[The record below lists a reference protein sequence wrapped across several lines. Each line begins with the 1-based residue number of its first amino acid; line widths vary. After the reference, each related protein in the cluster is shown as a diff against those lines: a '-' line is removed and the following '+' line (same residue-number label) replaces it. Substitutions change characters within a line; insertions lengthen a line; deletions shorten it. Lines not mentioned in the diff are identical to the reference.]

1 MAKGRRSNRPADPS
15 VAATAVGRFIDV
27 PSNQLVPGN
36 DGAPQQPRAPPRLAY
51 SIREFCTAAN
61 ISPAF
66 YFELKRAGKGP
77 REMALGTRRLISVE
91 EAQRWCADRTAITNL
106 EETDA

>member
-1 MAKGRRSNRPADPS
+1 MSQGKRPNHPTDPG

-27 PSNQLVPGN
+27 PDKSLAPGSA
-36 DGAPQQPRAPPRLAY
+36 GAPQQPTAPPRLAY
-51 SIREFCTAAN
+51 SIKEFCAAAN

-91 EAQRWCADRTAITNL
+91 EAQRWCADRTGPGR
-106 EETDA
+106 D